1 VTLDPAHPADA
12 PDMAGVHAGAFDTPW
27 SEADITSLLTSTGG
41 FGLLARDAAGT
52 ATGFILARAIA
63 GEAEILTLAVD
74 PACRRTGIAAAL
86 LAGSVGLARAAGAMT
101 MFLEVAEDNAAAL
114 ALYATA
120 GFSLAGR
127 RRGYYRRSGGVR
139 IDAQVLRLDLNSR
152 PA

>member
-1 VTLDPAHPADA
+1 MTLCPAHPADA
-12 PDMAGVHAGAFDTPW
+12 PDMAAVHAGAFDTPW
-27 SEADITSLLTSTGG
+27 SEADIASLLTSIGG
-41 FGLLARDAAGT
+41 FGLLARDGAAT

-63 GEAEILTLAVD
+63 GEAEILTLAID
-74 PACRRTGIAAAL
+74 PAHRRAGIAAAL
-86 LAGSVGLARAAGAMT
+86 LTAAIGLAGAAGATT

-114 ALYATA
+114 ALYAKA

-127 RRGYYRRSGGVR
+127 RRGYYRRSGGMR